1 VQVNSNSKPKKDRP
15 EVLVQMLLMGAA
27 VVRLANK
34 FLDRFRE
41 SKNFVLFAVYVWGDG
56 TVRRFSLFQVPG
68 RTQVC
73 WTLYMIELA
82 G

>member
-1 VQVNSNSKPKKDRP
+1 
-15 EVLVQMLLMGAA
+15 MLLMGAA

-41 SKNFVLFAVYVWGDG
+41 SKNFVLFAIYVWGNG

-73 WTLYMIELA
+73 WTLYTVELA